1 MKVQGKQESSKLRKW
16 AGCRKRCVCVC
27 VYMRCHTFTHIN
39 DQHHDHFLW
48 LQSKTEKQKQ
58 NKAHSS
64 SFWSSLFSLC
74 AAFVFLINYFWGW
87 LSLGH
92 QMVWAWGPQWIWRK
106 ALKKL
111 EKDSMFPQLPSQLP
125 SQIFPGVLWN
135 KIFICITSSH
145 AVLEEFVLYHEK
157 TSGVLEADFHTGPIS
172 RSQVIF
178 TWNNHVKTTTAAGF
192 TGFRLT
198 GCRL

>member
-1 MKVQGKQESSKLRKW
+1 
-16 AGCRKRCVCVC
+16 
-27 VYMRCHTFTHIN
+27 MRCHTFTHIN

-64 SFWSSLFSLC
+64 SFWSSRFSLC

-135 KIFICITSSH
+135 KLFICITSSH

-157 TSGVLEADFHTGPIS
+157 TSGVLEADFTQGPLADL
-172 RSQVIF
+172 RSF
-178 TWNNHVKTTTAAGF
+178 SHETTTWKPPLLLALLVSDWLAVDSNLPSCSLGWAGRV
-192 TGFRLT
+192 GN
-198 GCRL
+198 